1 MQNQKL
7 LRNKKHL
14 ITFLGVDFD
23 CCRWLP
29 SRNVFRSI
37 ACTFKWCLTVLW
49 HEWHSL
55 YLSSSCC
62 LWASS
67 SEWKSDCKWIF
78 MSWIIKNNFHVY
90 RTGHYYTVEI
100 FHRCNS
106 QDWLTTRHLVIHV
119 HERTN
124 ESEKDKNFLLIS
136 MTLPSN

>member
-78 MSWIIKNNFHVY
+78 MSWIIKNNTHVY
-90 RTGHYYTVEI
+90 RTITVQLKFSI
-100 FHRCNS
+100 DVILKI
-106 QDWLTTRHLVIHV
+106 DWQPGTWLYMKEQMKVK
-119 HERTN
+119 
-124 ESEKDKNFLLIS
+124 KDNNFFLLD
-136 MTLPSN
+136 LF